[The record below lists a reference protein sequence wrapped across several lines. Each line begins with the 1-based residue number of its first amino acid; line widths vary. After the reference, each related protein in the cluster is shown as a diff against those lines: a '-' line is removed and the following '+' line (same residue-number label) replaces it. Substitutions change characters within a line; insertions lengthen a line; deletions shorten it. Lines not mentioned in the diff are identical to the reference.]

1 MLYGRAVHKNG
12 HHPPMETGDRKLSLI
27 CRAYERNRMNGKQI
41 LSESCKQAV
50 RRTATPTMPN
60 KWAAPRAGRGPG
72 MRTRGQAQK
81 ERGPALG
88 AGPLLAKTPP
98 VGQRRPGLPRAGPA
112 VQSALGGLTSGFGM
126 GPGVPPLPWPLAV
139 WGRSASGSCPP
150 GPGGRTARASKTP
163 RDRPWEG
170 HAEELGRLVPLG

>member
-1 MLYGRAVHKNG
+1 
-12 HHPPMETGDRKLSLI
+12 
-27 CRAYERNRMNGKQI
+27 MNGKQI

-88 AGPLLAKTPP
+88 AGPLL
-98 VGQRRPGLPRAGPA
+98 RRKRP
-112 VQSALGGLTSGFGM
+112 Q
-126 GPGVPPLPWPLAV
+126 
-139 WGRSASGSCPP
+139 SASGV
-150 GPGGRTARASKTP
+150 
-163 RDRPWEG
+163 
-170 HAEELGRLVPLG
+170 LVSHGLDPQYNRRSGA